1 MFPLALLNAS
11 SPPSP
16 PVDPGLTLALLH
28 FDGANGSITFTDSS
42 PTPLTYTRTL
52 SENIISTAQSKFG
65 GASLY
70 VGSTSGSGVNSSG
83 TNNIF
88 LLSNQNFTIECW
100 FYDSVLVVGNKA
112 IIGVGDRQSIAIDN
126 GTIKGNVYTGSNFE
140 IVHQTTVSAATWNHV
155 ALVRNN
161 GVVTLYVN
169 GVASNTTVAI
179 GTTSLINDG
188 NNFFKMT
195 PASYKGVVVGGF
207 DGYID
212 EARLRLEAMYTADFT
227 PPTSAF
233 TF

>member
-11 SPPSP
+11 SPP
-16 PVDPGLTLALLH
+16 VDPALTLALLH
-28 FDGANGSITFTDSS
+28 FDGADGSTTFTDSS

-70 VGSTSGSGVNSSG
+70 VGSTSGSGVACT
-83 TNNIF
+83 TNDRF

-100 FYDSVLVVGNKA
+100 FYDSVLVAGNKA
-112 IIGVGDRQSIAIDN
+112 IIGVGDRHSIAIDN

-140 IVHQTTVSAATWNHV
+140 IVHQTTVSAAVWNHV

-212 EARLRLEAMYTADFT
+212 EARFRKEAVYTADFT

-233 TF
+233 TY

>member
-11 SPPSP
+11 SP

-28 FDGANGSITFTDSS
+28 FDGANGSTTFTDSS
-42 PTPLTYTRTL
+42 PTPLTYARTL
-52 SENIISTAQSKFG
+52 PENIISTAQSKFG

-70 VGSTSGSGVNSSG
+70 VGSTSDSGVVSQ
-83 TNNIF
+83 NNDRF
-88 LLSNQNFTIECW
+88 LLTNQNFTIECW
-100 FYDSVLVVGNKA
+100 FYDSVLVAGNKA
-112 IIGVGDRQSIAIDN
+112 IIGVGDRHSIAIDN

-140 IVHQTTVSAATWNHV
+140 IVHQTTVGAAVWNHV

-169 GVASNTTVAI
+169 GAASNTTVAI
-179 GTTSLINDG
+179 GTTSLISDG

-195 PASYKGVVVGGF
+195 PAGYKGVVVVGF

-212 EARLRLEAMYTADFT
+212 EARLRLEAVYTADFT

-233 TF
+233 TY

>member
-11 SPPSP
+11 SP

-28 FDGANGSITFTDSS
+28 FDGADGSITFTDSS

-70 VGSTSGSGVNSSG
+70 VGSTSGSGVKSSG
-83 TNNIF
+83 TDDRF

-140 IVHQTTVSAATWNHV
+140 IVHQTTVSAAVWNHV

-179 GTTSLINDG
+179 GTTSLISDG

-195 PASYKGVVVGGF
+195 PAGYKGVVVVGF

-212 EARLRLEAMYTADFT
+212 EARLRLEAVYTADFT

-233 TF
+233 TY

>member
-16 PVDPGLTLALLH
+16 PVDPSLTLALLH
-28 FDGANGSITFTDSS
+28 FDGANGSTTFTDSS
-42 PTPLTYTRTL
+42 PTPLTYTQTL
-52 SENIISTAQSKFG
+52 PENIISTAQSKFG

-70 VGSTSGSGVNSSG
+70 VGSTSGSGVASQ
-83 TNNIF
+83 TNNRF

-100 FYDSVLVVGNKA
+100 FYDSVLVAGNKA
-112 IIGVGDRQSIAIDN
+112 IIGVGDRHSIAIDN

-140 IVHQTTVSAATWNHV
+140 IVHQTTVGAAVWNHV

-169 GVASNTTVAI
+169 GAASNTTVAI
-179 GTTSLINDG
+179 GTTSLTNDG
-188 NNFFKMT
+188 NNFFRMT
-195 PASYKGVVVGGF
+195 PASYKGVYVGAF

-212 EARLRLEAMYTADFT
+212 EARLRREAVYTGNFT
-227 PPTSAF
+227 PPTAPF
-233 TF
+233 TY

>member
-11 SPPSP
+11 SP

-70 VGSTSGSGVNSSG
+70 VGSTSGACVKSSG
-83 TNNIF
+83 TDDRF

-100 FYDSVLVVGNKA
+100 FYDSVLVAGNKA

-140 IVHQTTVSAATWNHV
+140 IVHQTTVSAAVWNHV

-179 GTTSLINDG
+179 GTTSLTNDG

-195 PASYKGVVVGGF
+195 PASYKGVVVVGF

-212 EARLRLEAMYTADFT
+212 EARLRLEAVYTADFT

-233 TF
+233 TY

>member
-28 FDGANGSITFTDSS
+28 FDGADGSTTFTDSS
-42 PTPLTYTRTL
+42 QTPLTYTRTL

-70 VGSTSGSGVNSSG
+70 VGSTSDSGVVSQ
-83 TNNIF
+83 NNDRF
-88 LLSNQNFTIECW
+88 LLTNQNFTIECW
-100 FYDSVLVVGNKA
+100 FYDSVLVAGNKA
-112 IIGVGDRQSIAIDN
+112 IIGVGDRHSIAIDN

-140 IVHQTTVSAATWNHV
+140 IVHQTTVSAAVWNHV

-179 GTTSLINDG
+179 GTTSLISDG

-195 PASYKGVVVGGF
+195 PAGYKGVVVGGF

-212 EARLRLEAMYTADFT
+212 EARLRLEAVYTADFT

-233 TF
+233 TY

>member
-16 PVDPGLTLALLH
+16 PVDPSLTLALLH
-28 FDGANGSITFTDSS
+28 FDGANNSTVFTDSS

-70 VGSTSGSGVNSSG
+70 VGSTSGSGVVSQ
-83 TNNIF
+83 NNDRF
-88 LLSNQNFTIECW
+88 LLTNQNFTIECW
-100 FYDSVLVVGNKA
+100 FYDSVLVAGNKA
-112 IIGVGDRQSIAIDN
+112 IIGVGDRHSIAIDN

-140 IVHQTTVSAATWNHV
+140 IVHQTTVGAAVWNHV

-169 GVASNTTVAI
+169 GAASNTTVAI

-195 PASYKGVVVGGF
+195 PASYKGVFVGGF

-212 EARLRLEAMYTADFT
+212 EARFRKEAVYTADFT
-227 PPTSAF
+227 PPTSPF
-233 TF
+233 TY

>member
-1 MFPLALLNAS
+1 MFPLALLNTSA
-11 SPPSP
+11 PD
-16 PVDPGLTLALLH
+16 VDPSLTLALLH
-28 FDGANGSITFTDSS
+28 FDGADGSDTFTDSS

-52 SENIISTAQSKFG
+52 SENVISTAQSKFG

-70 VGSTSGSGVNSSG
+70 VGSTSGSGVNSA
-83 TNNIF
+83 NNDRF

-100 FYDSVLVVGNKA
+100 FYDSVLVAGNKA
-112 IIGVGDRQSIAIDN
+112 IIGVGDRHSIAIDN

-140 IVHQTTVSAATWNHV
+140 IVHQTTVSAAVWNHV

-179 GTTSLINDG
+179 GTTSLTNDG

-195 PASYKGVVVGGF
+195 PASYKGVFVGGF

-212 EARLRLEAMYTADFT
+212 EARLRREAVYTGNFT

-233 TF
+233 TY